1 MSRRSPAPSVPDAGW
16 RELQQRFPDHPHLD
30 DESLLALPE
39 AFLSALRECVP
50 GLLTRQEVEF
60 EQALRETGS
69 TGFFRQQR
77 LVSTVLEPG
86 PAPDEQASRPPDATA
101 AEGHSHRGQ
110 QALLDVLQCGAISLQ
125 VAIDRQD
132 REWELIEA
140 EHLRLRGYA
149 GYLLAN
155 PVFRADVAYLRAYL
169 SDPPDL
175 AIAPT
180 LADENSLPPGPESP
194 AFRSD
199 LVRIHARQFL
209 GRWSLN
215 RMLTWDIPD
224 PTPAA
229 IHPRDTGTVNP
240 AFPAGI
246 TLFLPWSLLADHAFT
261 DQFVDSYQRCRVDL
275 RHLADWIEQRQE
287 WGPLRYSRLL
297 EYFVYRHLVLET
309 RYATS
314 LRRRTGWVDQA
325 FQKLWGLPYTAASG
339 PEQRAEVHSTL
350 KKIKAHLKRGRTA
363 TSREELCVFFRPS
376 DAEPSHDG

>member
-1 MSRRSPAPSVPDAGW
+1 
-16 RELQQRFPDHPHLD
+16 
-30 DESLLALPE
+30 
-39 AFLSALRECVP
+39 
-50 GLLTRQEVEF
+50 
-60 EQALRETGS
+60 
-69 TGFFRQQR
+69 
-77 LVSTVLEPG
+77 
-86 PAPDEQASRPPDATA
+86 
-101 AEGHSHRGQ
+101 
-110 QALLDVLQCGAISLQ
+110 
-125 VAIDRQD
+125 
-132 REWELIEA
+132 
-140 EHLRLRGYA
+140 
-149 GYLLAN
+149 
-155 PVFRADVAYLRAYL
+155 
-169 SDPPDL
+169 
-175 AIAPT
+175 
-180 LADENSLPPGPESP
+180 
-194 AFRSD
+194 
-199 LVRIHARQFL
+199 
-209 GRWSLN
+209 
-215 RMLTWDIPD
+215 MLTWDIPD

-297 EYFVYRHLVLET
+297 EYFAYRHLVLET

-314 LRRRTGWVDQA
+314 LHRRTGWVDQA